1 MIRIFNED
9 CMKTIGNMPVGAV
22 DLIVTSP
29 PYNTNMKAGKCG
41 TLNTAVSNKGYTH
54 VRYDG
59 YVDTKTN
66 EEYID
71 WCVKLFHEF
80 ARVVKLNG
88 CVLWNVSYGAENTEC
103 MFRTVSA
110 ICEKT
115 EWTIAD
121 TIVWKKK
128 SALPNNVSP
137 NRLTRICEYV
147 FVFVRRGEEHTMFM
161 NKKETSRRNN
171 GQVMYE
177 NIYNF
182 IEAANNDGECKLN
195 KATYSTEL
203 VNWLLKLYAPQNG
216 IVYDPFMG
224 SGTTAN
230 ACRNLS
236 LDCYGS
242 EISKAQCEYA
252 KKRVSDM
259 FAEVDVVHESN

>member
-147 FVFVRRGEEHTMFM
+147 FVFCR
-161 NKKETSRRNN
+161 KKEFSTFHSNKTVTSIRS
-171 GQVMYE
+171 GTKQKMYSSIP
-177 NIYNF
+177 NYIK
-182 IEAANNDGECKLN
+182 AKNNDGVCPFN
-195 KATYSTEL
+195 KATFSTDFCTQL
-203 VNWLLKLYAPQNG
+203 IYMYAKENA
-216 IVYDPFMG
+216 IIYDPFMG
-224 SGTTAN
+224 SGTTAI
-230 ACRNLS
+230 ACLMNGRS
-236 LDCYGS
+236 FIGS
-242 EISKAQCEYA
+242 EISENQV
-252 KKRVSDM
+252 R
-259 FAEVDVVHESN
+259 FAEERIEGYLKSHKQEE